1 MSRNESE
8 REDLLREAT
17 ALTRRVELTVP
28 GEPRPVVAGVR
39 AGDVISIYFGDDP
52 AYHFDGDNRLRRA
65 FAGGRLFRSQG
76 NTLAELTRVRAADST
91 TLERR
96 DLAPSALD
104 RFLSEMRARLAHLR
118 DALADRSA
126 QVTRQVPDEDDFL
139 PELTSR
145 LSALLDE
152 PAALAPPLNAA
163 R

>member
-17 ALTRRVELTVP
+17 ALTRRVELNVP
-28 GEPRPVVAGVR
+28 GEPQPVVAGVR
-39 AGDVISIYFGDDP
+39 ADDVVSVYFGDDP
-52 AYHFDGDNRLRRA
+52 AYHLDGDNRLRRA

-76 NTLAELTRVRAADST
+76 NTLAELTRVRTADST

-96 DLAPSALD
+96 DLAPAALEG
-104 RFLSEMRARLAHLR
+104 FLREMRARLAHLR
-118 DALADRSA
+118 DTLAEGTA
-126 QVTRQVPDEDDFL
+126 QVTRQVPEGDDFL